1 MAASSKGGKTMWKI
15 RHNSLGGRN
24 GKPSMSPG
32 EAIRKLL
39 DLQKN
44 RDMEYAHLEADNI
57 LCELLDSLG
66 YEEVVEA
73 FHDIDKEY

>member
-1 MAASSKGGKTMWKI
+1 
-15 RHNSLGGRN
+15 
-24 GKPSMSPG
+24 MSPS

-39 DLQKN
+39 DLQN
-44 RDMEYAHLEADNI
+44 NEDMEYAHLEADNI